1 MEDSAAT
8 IRKKERKTNHVRTQQ
23 SHSGVHICELKTES
37 QFLGRFEHTF
47 TRAVVGARQKWK
59 QFKCLE

>member
-8 IRKKERKTNHVRTQQ
+8 IREKERKTNHIRTQQ
-23 SHSGVHICELKTES
+23 FHSGVLICELKAES

-47 TRAVVGARQKWK
+47 TRAVVGARQK
-59 QFKCLE
+59 